1 MLLLVTEQAIE
12 LHNNENVIVRTP
24 AELCYI
30 QPQGPALV
38 IIDIKQPNTAVL
50 EWASKRTRATLW
62 WLVGANLLVD
72 IPFDAIPPQ
81 HCCVY
86 QAHIG
91 AAEFIQLLAPHYF
104 GRFQGDNPDC
114 IFTIDPGGL
123 EKQLVSFRELALI
136 PVNGVNQTQAIWSYL
151 YWFTGSTLDMP
162 IEEYEQHAVKLKHDL
177 GVEQMCCQMSNL
189 SFSSFVLLLR

>member
-12 LHNNENVIVRTP
+12 LQGNENVIVRTP
-24 AELCYI
+24 AELYYI

-38 IIDIKQPNTAVL
+38 IIDIKQPNSAVL

-72 IPFDAIPPQ
+72 IPFDAIPLQ
-81 HCCVY
+81 HCCVH

-91 AAEFIQLLAPHYF
+91 SAEFIQLLAPYYF
-104 GRFQGDNPDC
+104 GRFLDDNPDF

-123 EKQLVSFRELALI
+123 EKQLVCFRELALI
-136 PVNGVNQTQAIWSYL
+136 PEHSVNQTQAIWSYL
-151 YWFTGSTLDMP
+151 YWFTGSALDMS
-162 IEEYEQHAVKLKHDL
+162 IEEYEQHAVKLQHDL
-177 GVEQMCCQMSNL
+177 GAEQMCCQMSNL
-189 SFSSFVLLLR
+189 TFSSFVLLLR